1 MYILKRFLGNNF
13 ERFNTIVKKY
23 NLEQNTYINLTACVS
38 YPFQEVL
45 DVQAMPFATIPTE
58 GTRGKRY
65 FPSVESI
72 DDIENYAEELGL
84 KLFHIHDSSYK
95 ISIQPHSGTQANQIV
110 YNAILNN
117 GDTVLALNPKDGG
130 HISHTK
136 LGCRSIRPIYFSLNQ
151 NLEVNYELFEDQ
163 IIKEKP
169 KLVIVGASSY
179 IKEFDYKKIY
189 SITSRYQIPLMA
201 DICHSVLYI
210 MGNVHKNI
218 FPFVDFATFTM
229 DKLLCGPQGGV
240 IIYKTE
246 YDSKI
251 NTSIFPKTQGGPI
264 QNSLFS
270 KTMCFLKLNNINI
283 DAYAKEVIDNTN
295 LMINTLKAENVKTIN
310 DIAQNHI
317 ILVDLTTNEL
327 SGKNAEELLFNHGIL
342 VNRNL
347 IPNDTQNALI
357 TSGIRIGTVPI
368 TNLNYSK
375 NDIVNLGRYLA
386 AVING
391 KIPQQE
397 IFMHLIEKYHNN
409 INISN

>member
-397 IFMHLIEKYHNN
+397 IFMHLIEKYHSN

>member
-283 DAYAKEVIDNTN
+283 DAYAKEVIENTN

-397 IFMHLIEKYHNN
+397 IFMHLIEKYHSN

>member
-1 MYILKRFLGNNF
+1 MYILKRFLGNEF
-13 ERFNTIVKKY
+13 DYFNTIIDKY
-23 NLEQNTYINLTACVS
+23 NSEQNEYINLTACVS

-45 DVQAMPFATIPTE
+45 DVQAMPLSTVPTE

-72 DDIENYAEELGL
+72 EDIENYAEELGL
-84 KLFHIHDSSYK
+84 KLFHIKDFSYK
-95 ISIQPHSGTQANQIV
+95 ISVQPNSGTQANQIV
-110 YNAILNN
+110 YNAVLNN
-117 GDTVLALNPKDGG
+117 GDTILALNPKDGG

-136 LGCRSIRPIYFSLNQ
+136 LGCRDVKPVYFSLDK
-151 NLEVNYELFEDQ
+151 NLEIDYDLFEKQ
-163 IIKEKP
+163 IIDVQP

-179 IKEFDYKKIY
+179 IKEFNYQKIY
-189 SITSRYQIPLMA
+189 SITSRYKVPLMA

-210 MGNVHKNI
+210 MGNIHKNI

-240 IIYKTE
+240 IVYKDE

-270 KTMCFLKLNNINI
+270 KTMCFLKLNSMNV
-283 DAYAKEVIDNTN
+283 DEYAKKVIDNTN
-295 LMINTLKAENVKTIN
+295 IMINTLKSKGVSTIN
-310 DIAQNHI
+310 DIACNHI
-317 ILVDLTTNEL
+317 ILVDLTPNNI
-327 SGKNAEELLFNHGIL
+327 SGKAAEEILFKHGIL
-342 VNRNL
+342 VNRNQ
-347 IPNDTQNALI
+347 IPNDKRNALI

-375 NDIVNLGRYLA
+375 GDIILLGNYLADIVNGEMAQKDIYQYL
-386 AVING
+386 VD
-391 KIPQQE
+391 
-397 IFMHLIEKYHNN
+397 KYHYN
-409 INISN
+409 INISS